1 MNIKLTSLLS
11 AVALAL
17 VATTS
22 SSFAKTYTPAAFKKE
37 LKAQLGKKT
46 GAAAYTTA
54 SNFLKKVL
62 TDPKNKKSVNAFT
75 LSTVSALKKPVAS
88 TLKAKSATAIAKAL
102 TTGYF
107 AKGTY
112 DPTDKNFAKSLTA
125 AVKSI
130 TEKSQKTSATG
141 KSIFTTVYAVKKT
154 ANTAAFQNF
163 LNETIYKALGLKEWP
178 IIS

>member
-22 SSFAKTYTPAAFKKE
+22 SSFAKTYTTATFKKE
-37 LKAQLGKKT
+37 LKAKLAKKT
-46 GAAAYTTA
+46 GAGAYNTAA
-54 SNFLKKVL
+54 NFLKQAL
-62 TDPKNKKSVNAFT
+62 TDPKNKKLVASFT
-75 LSTVSALKKPVAS
+75 SSTVAALKKPVA
-88 TLKAKSATAIAKAL
+88 TPLKVKSASAIAKAL

-107 AKGTY
+107 TKLTY
-112 DPTDKNFAKSLTA
+112 DPTDKNFAKSLQT

-130 TEKSQKTSATG
+130 TDKAQKTSATG
-141 KSIFTTVYAVKKT
+141 KSLFTTVYAVKKT

-163 LNETIYKALGLKEWP
+163 LNQTIYTALGLKEWP